1 MEVLRINGSI
11 PTVSFSDL
19 VPGGLYT
26 IEYSDILSDV
36 VVSASATAN
45 GSGDVSFVLD
55 EKYASYDAVLDASVY
70 DYLDEVVI
78 TTNIDVVRSTRNGKN
93 CKVYY

>member
-26 IEYSDILSDV
+26 IEYSDILVIAAPHQVYAYIETSKPVIDIWNLLG
-36 VVSASATAN
+36 N
-45 GSGDVSFVLD
+45 GNL
-55 EKYASYDAVLDASVY
+55 
-70 DYLDEVVI
+70 I
-78 TTNIDVVRSTRNGKN
+78 
-93 CKVYY
+93 

>member
-19 VPGGLYT
+19 VPSGLYT

-45 GSGDVSFVLD
+45 GSGEVSFLLD
-55 EKYASYDAVLDASVY
+55 EKYASYDAVLDATVM
-70 DYLDEVVI
+70 I
-78 TTNIDVVRSTRNGKN
+78 I
-93 CKVYY
+93 

>member
-55 EKYASYDAVLDASVY
+55 EKYAS
-70 DYLDEVVI
+70 
-78 TTNIDVVRSTRNGKN
+78 TRNGKN